1 MSDLTGLPASLGSSI
16 RSAVR
21 ALAASHGLTHI
32 RLHLQSFG
40 DKLLLCG
47 EIDPNLPR
55 TPVEDMA
62 REKSAEVRN
71 RLLLSGDV
79 EPNPGPRR

>member
-1 MSDLTGLPASLGSSI
+1 MSDLTGLPASSGSSI

-21 ALAASHGLTHI
+21 ALTPTALTHI

-47 EIDPNLPR
+47 EIDPSLPR